1 MSRRPQTLRESLRRL
16 GGTRGSFTAHLRPER
31 PLIAGGL
38 AALLAEVGM
47 RLAEPWPLKF
57 VIDGVIA
64 EAGAE
69 GIPSQPISL
78 TALLLLACAALLVIV
93 ALRALAAYLM
103 TVCFALVGNRLLTR
117 VRADLYAHLQRLS
130 MAFHDKVGTGD
141 MVQRV
146 TADVGRLKEVAVTA
160 GLPLLG
166 NLATLVGMVAVVAI
180 MDWQLALV
188 MLGVFPLFALIGVR
202 LSRRI
207 HTVSR
212 TQRKAEGALATRA
225 TEVLS
230 AMQVVQSYSLEEQ
243 MQREFDS
250 SNTKTLK
257 DGVKAKKL
265 AAGLERKTDV
275 LVGLATAVVLFVGA
289 QRVLAGALTPGEL
302 VVFLTYLKAA
312 FKPMRDLAKYTG
324 RIAAA
329 TASAERIADVLATR
343 PAISTHSWARP
354 AGRFRGEVRL
364 ENVWLSYTPG
374 RPVLRGVDLH
384 VRAGERVAIVG
395 PSGSGKSTL
404 VLLLSRLIDPDTG
417 TVSIDGQD
425 LRDLT
430 LATVRSQVA
439 IVLQDSVL
447 FATTIAENI
456 AHGLPG
462 ATTAQVEAAA
472 RLAGAH
478 EFILELPE
486 GYDTVVGER
495 GGTLSGGQR
504 QRIAIARA
512 AIRDAS
518 VIILDEAM
526 TGLDAD
532 TEREVSAALDRLTEG
547 RTTLVVTH
555 DLSAADRADRVVRIS
570 AGHAEPSPAAAR
582 DHRAAFARQHRKER
596 ADAAPR

>member
-1 MSRRPQTLRESLRRL
+1 
-16 GGTRGSFTAHLRPER
+16 
-31 PLIAGGL
+31 
-38 AALLAEVGM
+38 
-47 RLAEPWPLKF
+47 
-57 VIDGVIA
+57 
-64 EAGAE
+64 
-69 GIPSQPISL
+69 
-78 TALLLLACAALLVIV
+78 
-93 ALRALAAYLM
+93 
-103 TVCFALVGNRLLTR
+103 
-117 VRADLYAHLQRLS
+117 
-130 MAFHDKVGTGD
+130 
-141 MVQRV
+141 
-146 TADVGRLKEVAVTA
+146 
-160 GLPLLG
+160 
-166 NLATLVGMVAVVAI
+166 
-180 MDWQLALV
+180 
-188 MLGVFPLFALIGVR
+188 
-202 LSRRI
+202 
-207 HTVSR
+207 
-212 TQRKAEGALATRA
+212 
-225 TEVLS
+225 
-230 AMQVVQSYSLEEQ
+230 QVVQSYSLEEQ

-289 QRVLAGALTPGEL
+289 HRVLAGALTPGEL

-324 RIAAA
+324 RIASA
-329 TASAERIADVLATR
+329 TASAERIVQVLQVQ
-343 PAISTHSWARP
+343 PAIANHSWARP

-364 ENVWLSYTPG
+364 ENVWLSYVPG

-417 TVSIDGQD
+417 QVTIDGQD

-430 LATVRSQVA
+430 LETVRSQVA

-447 FATTIAENI
+447 FATSIAENI
-456 AHGLPG
+456 AHGLPE
-462 ATTAQVEAAA
+462 ASHAQIEAAA

-478 EFILELPE
+478 EFILDLPD

-518 VIILDEAM
+518 VIVLDEAM
-526 TGLDAD
+526 TGLDTD

-570 AGHAEPSPAAAR
+570 AGRADPSP
-582 DHRAAFARQHRKER
+582 ARQHRKER

>member
-1 MSRRPQTLRESLRRL
+1 MSARPKTLRESLRRL
-16 GGTRGSFTAHLRPER
+16 GGTRRSFAAHLKPER

-38 AALLAEVGM
+38 AALFAEVGM
-47 RLAEPWPLKF
+47 RLLEPWPLKF

-64 EAGAE
+64 EAGAD
-69 GIPSQPISL
+69 GVPSSELSL
-78 TALLLLACAALLVIV
+78 QTVLILACAALLVVV
-93 ALRALAAYLM
+93 ALRALSAYLM
-103 TVCFALVGNRLLTR
+103 TVCFALVGNRMLTR
-117 VRADLYAHLQRLS
+117 VRAELYAHLQRLS
-130 MAFHDKVGTGD
+130 MAFHDKAGTGD
-141 MVQRV
+141 LVQRV

-207 HTVSR
+207 NTVSR

-230 AMQVVQSYSLEEQ
+230 AMQVVQSYSLEER

-275 LVGLATAVVLFVGA
+275 LVGIATAVVLFVGA

-324 RIAAA
+324 RIASA
-329 TASAERIADVLATR
+329 TASAERIADVMGVQPEIR
-343 PAISTHSWARP
+343 NYSWARP
-354 AGRFRGEVRL
+354 AGRFTGEVRF
-364 ENVWLSYTPG
+364 ENVWLSYVPG
-374 RPVLRGVDLH
+374 RPVLRGVNLH

-404 VLLLSRLIDPDTG
+404 VLLLSRLTDPDTG
-417 TVSIDGQD
+417 QVTIDGQD

-430 LATVRSQVA
+430 VETVRSQVA
-439 IVLQDSVL
+439 TVLQDSVL

-456 AHGLPG
+456 AHGVPE
-462 ATTAQVEAAA
+462 ATQDQVEAAA

-478 EFILELPE
+478 EFILNLPQ
-486 GYDTVVGER
+486 GYDTVVAER
-495 GGTLSGGQR
+495 GSTLSGGQR

-518 VIILDEAM
+518 VIVLDEAM
-526 TGLDAD
+526 AGLDTD
-532 TEREVSAALDRLTEG
+532 TEREVSAAMDRLTEG

-555 DLSAADRADRVVRIS
+555 DLAAAARADRVVQIEHGR
-570 AGHAEPSPAAAR
+570 ATPSPGAL
-582 DHRAAFARQHRKER
+582 ARQTRKER
-596 ADAAPR
+596 AGATTR

>member
-16 GGTRGSFTAHLRPER
+16 AGTRGSFTAHLRPER

-69 GIPSQPISL
+69 GVPTQSISL
-78 TALLLLACAALLVIV
+78 QAVLLLACAALLVVV

-188 MLGVFPLFALIGVR
+188 MLGVFPLFALVGVR

-289 QRVLAGALTPGEL
+289 HRVLAGALTPGEL

-324 RIAAA
+324 RIASA
-329 TASAERIADVLATR
+329 TASAERIVQVLQVQ
-343 PAISTHSWARP
+343 PAIANHSWARP

-364 ENVWLSYTPG
+364 ENVWLSYVPG

-417 TVSIDGQD
+417 QVTIDGQD

-430 LATVRSQVA
+430 LETVRSQVA

-447 FATTIAENI
+447 FATSIAENI
-456 AHGLPG
+456 AHGLPE
-462 ATTAQVEAAA
+462 ASHAQIEAAA

-478 EFILELPE
+478 EFILDLPD

-518 VIILDEAM
+518 VIVLDEAM
-526 TGLDAD
+526 TGLDTD

-570 AGHAEPSPAAAR
+570 AGRAEPSP
-582 DHRAAFARQHRKER
+582 ARQHRKER

>member
-1 MSRRPQTLRESLRRL
+1 
-16 GGTRGSFTAHLRPER
+16 
-31 PLIAGGL
+31 
-38 AALLAEVGM
+38 M
-47 RLAEPWPLKF
+47 RLLEPWPLKF

-64 EAGAE
+64 EAGAD
-69 GIPSQPISL
+69 GVPSSELSL
-78 TALLLLACAALLVIV
+78 QTVLILACAALLVVV
-93 ALRALAAYLM
+93 ALRALSAYLM
-103 TVCFALVGNRLLTR
+103 TVCFALVGNRMLTR
-117 VRADLYAHLQRLS
+117 VRAELYAHLQRLS
-130 MAFHDKVGTGD
+130 MAFHDKAGTGD
-141 MVQRV
+141 LVQRV

-207 HTVSR
+207 NTVSR

-230 AMQVVQSYSLEEQ
+230 AMQVVQSYSLEER

-275 LVGLATAVVLFVGA
+275 LVGIATAVVLFVGA

-324 RIAAA
+324 RIASA
-329 TASAERIADVLATR
+329 TASAERIADVMGVQPEIR
-343 PAISTHSWARP
+343 NYSWARP
-354 AGRFRGEVRL
+354 AGRFTGEVRF
-364 ENVWLSYTPG
+364 ENVWLSYVPG
-374 RPVLRGVDLH
+374 RPVLRGVNLH

-404 VLLLSRLIDPDTG
+404 VLLLSRLTDPDTG
-417 TVSIDGQD
+417 QVTIDGQD

-430 LATVRSQVA
+430 VETVRSQVA
-439 IVLQDSVL
+439 TVLQDSVL

-456 AHGLPG
+456 AHGVPE
-462 ATTAQVEAAA
+462 ATQDQVEAAA

-478 EFILELPE
+478 EFILNLPQ
-486 GYDTVVGER
+486 GYDTVVAER
-495 GGTLSGGQR
+495 GSTLSGGQR

-518 VIILDEAM
+518 VIVLDEAM
-526 TGLDAD
+526 AGLDTD
-532 TEREVSAALDRLTEG
+532 TEREVSAAMDRLTEG

-555 DLSAADRADRVVRIS
+555 DLAAAARADRVVQIEHGR
-570 AGHAEPSPAAAR
+570 ATPSPGAL
-582 DHRAAFARQHRKER
+582 ARQTRKER
-596 ADAAPR
+596 AGATTR